1 MKTLKPSVTIEYCP
15 KCQWL
20 LRAAYMAQE
29 FLTTFE
35 KELDSVSLKPSDVN
49 GSFHISIAGKNIF
62 DRKEYGG
69 FPEIKE
75 LKQLV
80 RDMVAPGKNLGHTD
94 TKTHHQS

>member
-1 MKTLKPSVTIEYCP
+1 MKPSIVIEYCP
-15 KCQWL
+15 KCHWL

-35 KELDSVSLKPSDVN
+35 DDLKSVALQPSEVSGD
-49 GSFHISIAGKNIF
+49 FHITINDKRIF
-62 DRKEYGG
+62 DRKTYGG

-80 RDMVAPGKNLGHTD
+80 RDEVSPGKSLGHAD
-94 TKTHHQS
+94 TKPHRSESL